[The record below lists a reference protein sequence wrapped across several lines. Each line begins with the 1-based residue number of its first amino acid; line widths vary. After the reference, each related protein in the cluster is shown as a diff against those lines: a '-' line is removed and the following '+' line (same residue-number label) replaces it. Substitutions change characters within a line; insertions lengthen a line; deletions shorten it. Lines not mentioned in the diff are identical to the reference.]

1 MKSTTLFCLA
11 LIQCMLFVAKAAHI
25 RKESDL
31 KRDKNMANVE
41 AYMAKRQKAR
51 YADVM
56 TFNKDPYAFDT
67 FNLAIKVCD
76 ATHSGTDMWL
86 NVRLRDQLGGECVV
100 LRFNPKQ
107 SLWRG
112 KTFLF
117 NNLKCQPL
125 IPQYGLMR
133 PQRYPSAELKSIEFK
148 GTKAKWGRNDLFCI
162 DKVLVKPLGGASKK
176 IYEASTSKTEWIGAN
191 AWRKFPAELEI
202 SGLVHKT
209 EARKGI
215 PSIA

>member
-1 MKSTTLFCLA
+1 
-11 LIQCMLFVAKAAHI
+11 MLFVAKAAHI

-112 KTFLF
+112 KTFTF
-117 NNLKCQPL
+117 TNLKCQPL

-133 PQRYPSAELKSIEFK
+133 PQRLPSAELKSIEFK

-162 DKVLVKPLGGASKK
+162 DNVLVRPLGGASKK

-202 SGLVHKT
+202 SSLVHKT

>member
-1 MKSTTLFCLA
+1 
-11 LIQCMLFVAKAAHI
+11 MLFVAKAAHI

-56 TFNKDPYAFDT
+56 TFNKDRYTFDT

-76 ATHSGTDMWL
+76 ATHSGTAMWL

-100 LRFNPKQ
+100 HRFNPKQ

-117 NNLKCQPL
+117 KNLKCQP
-125 IPQYGLMR
+125 PMKQYGLMR
-133 PQRYPSAELKSIEFK
+133 PNPLPSVDLKSIEFK
-148 GTKAKWGRNDLFCI
+148 GSKAKWGRNDMFCI
-162 DKVLVKPLGGASKK
+162 DKVLVKPLGAASKK

-202 SGLVHKT
+202 SSLVHKT